1 MSFQM
6 YFTNVTAALQMLASL
21 CSLQPVPQQAA
32 RLQQVPL
39 QQQPQQPQQLQRQAL
54 QRARQQVPPQLNV
67 STFK

>member
-1 MSFQM
+1 MMSFQM

-39 QQQPQQPQQLQRQAL
+39 QQQPQQQLQRQAL

>member
-39 QQQPQQPQQLQRQAL
+39 QQQPQQLQRQAL